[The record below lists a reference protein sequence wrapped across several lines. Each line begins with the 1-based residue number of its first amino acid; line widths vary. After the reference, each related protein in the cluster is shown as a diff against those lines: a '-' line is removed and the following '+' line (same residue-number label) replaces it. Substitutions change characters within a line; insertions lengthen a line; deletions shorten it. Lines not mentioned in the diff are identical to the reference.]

1 MAKLVAREEYLA
13 QLISWR
19 DKKLIKV
26 ITGVR
31 RCGKSTL
38 MDLYQNYLRKQGV
51 NAEQIISINFEDYD
65 YIDLLE
71 PKKFY
76 AYIKKRLLPDRM
88 TYLFFDE
95 IQNVKD
101 FERVIDSLYIKPNV
115 DIYITGS
122 NAYMLSGDL
131 ATLLSGRYIEIK
143 MLPLSFKEYVA
154 ASGDERELAKKYR
167 SYIETSS
174 FPYVL
179 ELAQEAR
186 TIREYLSGIY
196 NTIVV
201 KDITQRNKFP
211 DTMMLESVLRFAYD
225 NIGNILS
232 TKKIA
237 DTMTSDGRKI
247 DAKTVEKYLSALL
260 ECYMLYQCKR
270 YNIKGRQYL
279 KTLDKYYAVD
289 MGMRQVLLGSKAM
302 DAGHILENVV
312 YLELLRRGY
321 TVYIGKVDDLEVDF
335 VAMDNKGMTYYQ
347 VSATVRDEKTLQREL
362 ASLRSINDHYPK
374 ILLTLD
380 EDPEMEYAGIRK
392 INALDWLLGKTK

>member
-1 MAKLVAREEYLA
+1 MRLIKRKEYLQ
-13 QLISWR
+13 QLINWR
-19 DKKLIKV
+19 DKKVIKV

-38 MDLYQNYLRKQGV
+38 MDLYKSCLLEQGV
-51 NAEQIISINFEDYD
+51 ANEQIISINFEDYD

-71 PKKFY
+71 PRNFY
-76 AYIKKRLLPDRM
+76 AYVKERILSDGRM
-88 TYLFFDE
+88 TYFFFDE
-95 IQNVKD
+95 IQNAKD
-101 FERVIDSLYIKPNV
+101 FERVVDSLYIKPNV

-122 NAYMLSGDL
+122 NAYMLSSEL
-131 ATLLSGRYIEIK
+131 ATLLSGRYVEIK
-143 MLPLSFKEYVA
+143 MLPLSFKEYVEV
-154 ASGDERELAKKYR
+154 SGDEHELPRKYR
-167 SYIETSS
+167 NYIETSS

-179 ELAQEAR
+179 DMKQDAR
-186 TIREYLSGIY
+186 VIREYLNGIY

-201 KDITQRNKFP
+201 KDITQRNRFP

-247 DAKTVEKYLSALL
+247 DTKTVEKYLNALM
-260 ECYMLYQCKR
+260 ESYMLYQCKR

-289 MGMRQVLLGSKAM
+289 MGMRKVLLGSKAM
-302 DAGHILENVV
+302 DAGHILENIV

-321 TVYIGKVDDLEVDF
+321 DVYIGKVDDLEVDF
-335 VAMDNKGMTYYQ
+335 VAMDDKGMTYYQ
-347 VSATVRDEKTLQREL
+347 VSATVRDEKTLKREL
-362 ASLRSINDHYPK
+362 ASLQSINDHYPK

-380 EDPEMEYAGIRK
+380 DDPEMEYAGIRK
-392 INALDWLLGKTK
+392 INALDWLLGK

>member
-1 MAKLVAREEYLA
+1 MRLIKRKEYLQ
-13 QLISWR
+13 QLINWR
-19 DKKLIKV
+19 DKKVIKV

-38 MDLYQNYLRKQGV
+38 MDLYKSCLLEQGV
-51 NAEQIISINFEDYD
+51 ANEQIISINFEDYD

-71 PKKFY
+71 PRNFY
-76 AYIKKRLLPDRM
+76 AYVKERILSDRRM
-88 TYLFFDE
+88 TYFFFDE

-101 FERVIDSLYIKPNV
+101 FERVVDSLYIKPNV

-122 NAYMLSGDL
+122 NAYMLSSEL
-131 ATLLSGRYIEIK
+131 ATLLSGRYVEIK
-143 MLPLSFKEYVA
+143 MLPLSFKEYVEV
-154 ASGDERELAKKYR
+154 SGDEHELPRKYR
-167 SYIETSS
+167 NYIETSS

-179 ELAQEAR
+179 DMKQDAR
-186 TIREYLSGIY
+186 VIREYLNGIY

-201 KDITQRNKFP
+201 KDITQRNRFP

-247 DAKTVEKYLSALL
+247 DTKTVEKYLNALM
-260 ECYMLYQCKR
+260 ESYMLYQCKR

-289 MGMRQVLLGSKAM
+289 MGMRKVLLGSKAM
-302 DAGHILENVV
+302 DAGHILENIV

-321 TVYIGKVDDLEVDF
+321 DVYIGKVDDLEVDF
-335 VAMDNKGMTYYQ
+335 VAMDDKGMTYYQ
-347 VSATVRDEKTLQREL
+347 VSATVRDEKTLKREL
-362 ASLRSINDHYPK
+362 ASLQSINDHYPK

-380 EDPEMEYAGIRK
+380 DDPEMEYAGIRK
-392 INALDWLLGKTK
+392 INALDWLLGK

>member
-1 MAKLVAREEYLA
+1 MTRIVERQEFLQ

-19 DKKLIKV
+19 DKRVIKV

-38 MDLYQNYLRKQGV
+38 MELYQSYLCQQGV
-51 NAEQIISINFEDYD
+51 SKEQIVSINFEDYD
-65 YIDLLE
+65 YSDLLE
-71 PKKFY
+71 PKRFY
-76 AYIKKRLLPDRM
+76 AYIKERLLLDRM

-122 NAYMLSGDL
+122 NAYMLSSDL
-131 ATLLSGRYIEIK
+131 ATLLSGRYVEIK
-143 MLPLSFKEYVA
+143 MLPLSFKEYVE
-154 ASGDERELAKKYR
+154 ASGDEHDLARKYR
-167 SYIETSS
+167 SYVETSS
-174 FPYVL
+174 FPYTL
-179 ELAQEAR
+179 ELVGDNR

-201 KDITQRNKFP
+201 KDITKRNKFP
-211 DTMMLESVLRFAYD
+211 DAMLLESVLRFTYD

-237 DTMTSDGRKI
+237 DTLTSDGRKT

-289 MGMRQVLLGSKAM
+289 IGLRQILLGSKAM
-302 DAGHILENVV
+302 DAGHILENIV

-321 TVYIGKVDDLEVDF
+321 DVYIGKVDALEVDF
-335 VAMDNKGMTYYQ
+335 VAMDNRGMSYYQ
-347 VSATVRDEKTLQREL
+347 VSATVRDEQTLQREL
-362 ASLRSINDHYPK
+362 ASLQGINDHYPK

-380 EDPEMEYAGIRK
+380 EDPEMSYDGIRK
-392 INALDWLLGKTK
+392 INALDWLLRKTI

>member
-1 MAKLVAREEYLA
+1 MRLIKRKEYLQ
-13 QLISWR
+13 QLINWR
-19 DKKLIKV
+19 DKKVIKV

-38 MDLYQNYLRKQGV
+38 MDLYKSCLLEQGV
-51 NAEQIISINFEDYD
+51 ANEQIISINFEDYD

-71 PKKFY
+71 PRNFY
-76 AYIKKRLLPDRM
+76 AYVKERILSDGHM
-88 TYLFFDE
+88 TYFFFDE

-101 FERVIDSLYIKPNV
+101 FERVVDSLYIKPNV

-122 NAYMLSGDL
+122 NAYMLSSEL
-131 ATLLSGRYIEIK
+131 ATLLSGRYVEIK
-143 MLPLSFKEYVA
+143 MLPLSFKEYVEV
-154 ASGDERELAKKYR
+154 SGDEHELPRKYR
-167 SYIETSS
+167 NYIETSS

-179 ELAQEAR
+179 DMKQDAR
-186 TIREYLSGIY
+186 VIREYLNGIY

-201 KDITQRNKFP
+201 KDITQRNRFP

-247 DAKTVEKYLSALL
+247 DTKTVEKYLNALM
-260 ECYMLYQCKR
+260 ESYMLYQCKR

-289 MGMRQVLLGSKAM
+289 MGMRKVLLGSKAM
-302 DAGHILENVV
+302 DAGHILENIV

-321 TVYIGKVDDLEVDF
+321 DVYIGKVDDLEVDF
-335 VAMDNKGMTYYQ
+335 VAMDDKGMTYYQ
-347 VSATVRDEKTLQREL
+347 VSATVRDEKTLKREL
-362 ASLRSINDHYPK
+362 ASLQSINDHYPK

-380 EDPEMEYAGIRK
+380 DDPEMEYAGIRK
-392 INALDWLLGKTK
+392 INALDWLLGK